1 MSSDRANPGRGSKG
15 EAPGFEES
23 LEQLEAIIERIE
35 GGEIGLEKSIAEYE
49 HGMELIKRCRAILEK
64 AEQKVEE
71 LSKAADGSDA
81 DGKGGTNR

>member
-1 MSSDRANPGRGSKG
+1 MSGERTIPGKGAKG
-15 EAPGFEES
+15 EAEPGFEAS

-49 HGMELIKRCRAILEK
+49 HGMELIKRCRAILGK

-71 LSKAADGSDA
+71 LSKAAGEDEARAGA
-81 DGKGGTNR
+81 PR